1 MEGDYQ
7 PGQEAFYHET
17 GVIYQVEVLE
27 NNSDKEWE
35 KYSLRVK
42 RIVDSGIFEPFEIGE
57 IFECEKRRGPYISGL
72 WQISDHN

>member
-17 GVIYQVEVLE
+17 GVIYQVEVLK

-42 RIVDSGIFEPFEIGE
+42 RIVDSGIFEPPKIGE
-57 IFECEKRRGPYISGL
+57 VFDCEKMRGSCISGIWHL
-72 WQISDHN
+72 LDQD